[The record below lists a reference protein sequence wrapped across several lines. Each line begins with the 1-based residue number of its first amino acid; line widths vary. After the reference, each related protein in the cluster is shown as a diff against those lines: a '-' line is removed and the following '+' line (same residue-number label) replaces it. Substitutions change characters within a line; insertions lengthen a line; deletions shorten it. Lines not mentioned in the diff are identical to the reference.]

1 MGITQLCKL
10 YDFYQ
15 NKMFECKSIWIN
27 QACFIEDLFDIDM
40 QRKPV
45 ANSLWPTASK
55 IQFSNGDWM
64 DGFHFFWRNYI
75 KISFV
80 N

>member
-1 MGITQLCKL
+1 MQKYLDKSS
-10 YDFYQ
+10 
-15 NKMFECKSIWIN
+15 MFHRR
-27 QACFIEDLFDIDM
+27 LDIDM

-64 DGFHFFWRNYI
+64 DGFHFF
-75 KISFV
+75 
-80 N
+80 